1 MDDFIALNSTD
12 KSVIHKPLG
21 ELLCEAGLISA
32 QQIEIA
38 LKEQINDPQIRIGEI
53 FAAKD
58 WIKQETADFFVEKW
72 SVLLHQTEKQP
83 LAYYFQEAG
92 LLDKHQI
99 ETIIHEQKH
108 SQKKTRFHRLVLQ
121 KGWLSK
127 QTVNFF
133 IFYLIAKQKSPPLT
147 VTSPYKLLKNYIDGE
162 TDFQRADLRQIQL
175 NHVTLKGVNLNSSN
189 LAKAQLKQANLNY
202 STLKRANLSNANLE
216 KALLKEVNFES
227 ACLNEV
233 NLTDAHLEGSNF
245 TGADLRGADLR
256 GAYSVNVA
264 FQGANLKQAK
274 LHGVN
279 FHGATY
285 DRQTSFDPG
294 VDPVQAGMKSKSE
307 EGFCDRYMII

>member
-1 MDDFIALNSTD
+1 MDDFIFLNSTD
-12 KSVIHKPLG
+12 RSVTHKPLG

-38 LKEQINDPQIRIGEI
+38 LQEQINNPQIRIGEI
-53 FAAKD
+53 FADKG
-58 WIKQETADFFVEKW
+58 WIKQETADFFGEKW
-72 SVLLHQTEKQP
+72 SVLLHQIEKQP

-92 LLDKHQI
+92 LLDKYQI
-99 ETIIHEQKH
+99 EIILQQQKH
-108 SQKKTRFHRLVLQ
+108 SQEKIRFHRLAVQ
-121 KGWLSK
+121 KGWLSQ

-133 IFYLIAKQKSPPLT
+133 ISHLIASQKSSPLT
-147 VTSPYKLLKNYIDGE
+147 VTTPYQLLKNYINGKK
-162 TDFQRADLRQIQL
+162 DFQRADLRKIQL
-175 NHVTLKGVNLNSSN
+175 NHVTLKEVNLNSSN
-189 LAKAQLKQANLNY
+189 LVKAQLKQANLNY
-202 STLKRANLSNANLE
+202 STLKEANLSNANLE

-256 GAYSVNVA
+256 DAYSVNVA

-274 LHGVN
+274 LDGAN

-285 DRQTSFDPG
+285 DSQTSFDPTF
-294 VDPVQAGMKSKSE
+294 DPVQAGMELK
-307 EGFCDRYMII
+307 

>member
-1 MDDFIALNSTD
+1 MDNFISLNSSE
-12 KSVIHKPLG
+12 KSVIHQPLG

-38 LKEQINDPQIRIGEI
+38 LKEQANNPETRIGEI
-53 FAAKD
+53 FAAKG

-72 SVLLHQTEKQP
+72 SVLLNQTAKQP
-83 LAYYFQEAG
+83 LAYYFQESG

-99 ETIIHEQKH
+99 EIILDEQKQC
-108 SQKKTRFHRLVLQ
+108 QKKIRFHRLAVQ
-121 KGWLSK
+121 KGWLSQ

-133 IFYLIAKQKSPPLT
+133 ISHLITNQKSSLT
-147 VTSPYKLLKNYIDGE
+147 VTSPYELLKNYMNGE
-162 TDFQRADLRQIQL
+162 KDFQRADLRRIQL
-175 NHVTLKGVNLNSSN
+175 NYVTLKGVNLNSSN
-189 LAKAQLKQANLNY
+189 LIKAQLKQANLNY
-202 STLKRANLSNANLE
+202 SSLKEANLSNANLE

-245 TGADLRGADLR
+245 TRADLRGADLR
-256 GAYSVNVA
+256 DGYFVNVA

-274 LHGVN
+274 LHGAN

-285 DRQTSFDPG
+285 DRQTSFDPTF
-294 VDPVQAGMKSKSE
+294 DPMQAGMELK
-307 EGFCDRYMII
+307 

>member
-1 MDDFIALNSTD
+1 MDDLITLNSTE
-12 KSVIHKPLG
+12 KSVIPKPLG

-38 LKEQINDPQIRIGEI
+38 LKEQTNNPETRIGEI
-53 FAAKD
+53 FAARG

-72 SVLLHQTEKQP
+72 YTLLKQTEKQP
-83 LAYYFQEAG
+83 LAYYFQESG

-99 ETIIHEQKH
+99 EIILDEQKQR
-108 SQKKTRFHRLVLQ
+108 QKKIRFHRLAVQ
-121 KGWLSK
+121 KGWLSQ

-133 IFYLIAKQKSPPLT
+133 ISHLIANQKSLPLT
-147 VTSPYKLLKNYIDGE
+147 VTSPYELLKNYMNGE
-162 TDFQRADLRQIQL
+162 TNFQRADLRRIQL
-175 NHVTLKGVNLNSSN
+175 NYVTLKGVNLNSSN
-189 LAKAQLKQANLNY
+189 LVKAQLKQANLNY
-202 STLKRANLSNANLE
+202 SSLKEANLSNANLE

-256 GAYSVNVA
+256 DGYFVNVA

-274 LHGVN
+274 LHGAN
-279 FHGATY
+279 FHGSTY
-285 DRQTSFDPG
+285 DHQTNFDPAF
-294 VDPVQAGMKSKSE
+294 DPLQAGMELKSK
-307 EGFCDRYMII
+307 